1 MQTKKL
7 VSTSQNNQ
15 SSSDYQQPNIE
26 LELQVLNKKEPES
39 RSHSTRE
46 LERSAEGR
54 PVRLVIQKKLEP
66 AEKSALLST
75 RQGSQCGDRTRV
87 LRKLATAAAPVVDQQ
102 SIVVNSQRMSSQTQL
117 SASTGPAVAAG
128 TDPII

>member
-46 LERSAEGR
+46 PERSIEGR

-66 AEKSALLST
+66 EKSALLST

-102 SIVVNSQRMSSQTQL
+102 SIVVSSQRMSSQTQL
-117 SASTGPAVAAG
+117 SASAGPAVAAG
-128 TDPII
+128 TTPI